1 VNGEHKIS
9 SSHRER
15 TALVYLRQ
23 SSMAQVREHT
33 ESTRS
38 QYGLADK
45 AAELGWPRTSIEVID
60 TDLGISGKWGV
71 ARAGFTELVSRV
83 CSGDVGAIFGIEITR
98 LARSNA
104 DVARLAEFARIT
116 GTLLIDPDGVYDPAD
131 VNDRVLLGFKGT
143 MGEMELHVMA
153 QRLQAN
159 KRAAAGRGEL
169 RTPLPVGY
177 VHDDAGDIVTDPDAE
192 VQAAIRDV
200 FAAFAACGSAYGVVA
215 AFAGRRFPL
224 RAYGG
229 AWAGQLRWGR
239 LTHARVLGVLKNPG
253 YAGAYVFGRYASR
266 RTVDPSGTVHTTI
279 TERPRAEWPVL
290 IKDHHEGYITW
301 ADYLASEAKLAANHT
316 AAGARPPREGI
327 ALCQGIIAC
336 GSCGKPMMTNYH
348 TDQRPAYECSSR
360 RDRLTTP
367 SCRSVAAACVDAAV
381 AGALLDALTPGQVAL
396 ALSAADEVTGR
407 HQQVSRA
414 AGLAVERARYE
425 ADRAER
431 AFCAVEPENRL
442 VARSLEA
449 RWEAKLT
456 ALTEA
461 EQALQA
467 ARDTLPPLPDR
478 AELEKL
484 AADLPALWNAPA
496 TSRKDRK
503 RLLRTLIADITL
515 LPEQRPDQV
524 RIGIRWHTGA
534 TDELTA
540 ARPIHPGTAKRSPD
554 AAVEL
559 ITRLGPTTSND
570 DLIRQ
575 LDAAGLTTGHGR
587 PFDVAAVQWIRHAHK
602 IPVPDPYRPGEI
614 SVAEAAQRLGCSTAV
629 LYHWI
634 HTQQLTARRGL
645 GNRFCIPWNDQIQAG
660 CRTRIAQSA
669 HLDRTARPRTLPAP
683 PSPAA
688 IGEISVTEAA
698 HRLGCSIGVIYYWI
712 ETAQLAVRRG
722 PGNRLNIPWDSR
734 TEASCRN
741 RIGQSGHLN
750 PAAGAPSHGN
760 DAERHSTAAGT
771 VSTSWHAQNNGPG
784 NRA

>member
-1 VNGEHKIS
+1 MNGEHKIT

-15 TALVYLRQ
+15 TALIYLRQ

-38 QYGLADK
+38 QYGLAET
-45 AAELGWPRTSIEVID
+45 AAALGWARTLIEVID

-71 ARAGFTELVSRV
+71 AREGFTELVTRM
-83 CSGDVGAIFGIEITR
+83 CRGDVGAIFGIEITR

-177 VHDDAGDIVTDPDAE
+177 VHDDAGDVVIDPDAE

-215 AFAGRRFPL
+215 AFKDRRFPL

-239 LTHARVLGVLKNPG
+239 LTHARVLGILKNPG
-253 YAGAYVFGRYASR
+253 YAGAYVFGRYASH
-266 RTVDPSGTVHTTI
+266 RTVDPSGMVHTAM

-301 ADYLASEAKLAANHT
+301 ADYLANEARLAANHT
-316 AAGARPPREGI
+316 AAGARPPREGT
-327 ALCQGIIAC
+327 ALCQGIISC

-348 TDQRPAYECSSR
+348 TDQRPSYECSSR

-367 SCRSVAAACVDAAV
+367 SCRTVVAACVDDAV
-381 AGALLDALTPGQVAL
+381 AGALLDALTPSQIVLAL
-396 ALSAADEVTGR
+396 AAADEVAGR
-407 HQQVSRA
+407 HQRVSRA
-414 AGLAVERARYE
+414 AELALERARYD

-431 AFCAVEPENRL
+431 AFCQVEPDNRL

-449 RWEAKLT
+449 RWEARLA
-456 ALTEA
+456 ALAEA

-467 ARDTLPPLPDR
+467 AQDTLPPLPSRDD
-478 AELEKL
+478 LEKL
-484 AADLPALWNAPA
+484 AADLPGLWNAPT
-496 TSRKDRK
+496 TSARDRK
-503 RLLRTLIADITL
+503 RLLRTLIADVTV
-515 LPEQRPDQV
+515 LPEPDRGKA

-534 TDELTA
+534 TDELTID
-540 ARPIHPGTAKRSPD
+540 RPVHPGTARRTP
-554 AAVEL
+554 AAAIEL
-559 ITRLGPTTSND
+559 ARQLGPATGND
-570 DLIRQ
+570 ELAAR
-575 LDAAGLTTGHGR
+575 LNAAGYRTGHGR
-587 PFDVAAVQWIRHAHK
+587 EFDIDAVQWIRHAYK
-602 IPVPDPYRPGEI
+602 IPVPDPCGPGEI
-614 SVAEAAQRLGCSTAV
+614 SVAEAARRLGCSTGV
-629 LYHWI
+629 IYHWI
-634 HTQQLTARRGL
+634 HTGQLTARRGPA
-645 GNRFCIPWNDQIQAG
+645 GRFCIPWNAQAEAG
-660 CRTRIAQSA
+660 CCTRIAQSA
-669 HLDRTARPRTLPAP
+669 HLGRAARPRTLAAPAF
-683 PSPAA
+683 PAA
-688 IGEISVTEAA
+688 DGGEISVTEAA
-698 HRLGCSIGVIYYWI
+698 CRLGCSAGVIYYWI
-712 ETAQLAVRRG
+712 ETGQLTARRG
-722 PGNRLNIPWDSR
+722 AGNRLHIPWNEQVQADCQR
-734 TEASCRN
+734 RV
-741 RIGQSGHLN
+741 GQSGHLN
-750 PAAGAPSHGN
+750 PAARRTKP
-760 DAERHSTAAGT
+760 R
-771 VSTSWHAQNNGPG
+771 
-784 NRA
+784 RRR